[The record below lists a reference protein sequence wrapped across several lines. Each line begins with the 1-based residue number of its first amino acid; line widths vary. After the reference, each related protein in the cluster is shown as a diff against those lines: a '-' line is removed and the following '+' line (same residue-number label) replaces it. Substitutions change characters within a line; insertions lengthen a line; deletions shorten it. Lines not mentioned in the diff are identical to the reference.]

1 MQQYIQKYFALN
13 RSVTLPGIGSFS
25 VETQNAKLDFID
37 KTLYAPV
44 YKICYNKYDAPDEKF
59 YRFLSRETGVE
70 ENNAAE
76 DLKNFSDSLKEQLK
90 KDHSITLPGIGTLK
104 KNALHYDFVAENA
117 VQKYFPTITAERIIR
132 QNAEHTVKVG
142 EDERTSTQMHE
153 HFQQKKVK
161 EDNWF
166 VHALILGA
174 IGIAAIAIYYLLK

>member
-1 MQQYIQKYFALN
+1 MQPYIHKYFALN
-13 RSVTLPGIGSFS
+13 KSLSLPGIGSFT

-37 KTLYAPV
+37 KTLHAPA
-44 YKICYNKYDAPDEKF
+44 YTIRYNKYDGADEKF
-59 YRFLSRETGVE
+59 YDFLARETGVE
-70 ENNAAE
+70 ENDAMQNF
-76 DLKNFSDSLKEQLK
+76 KSFSDQLKEQLER
-90 KDHSITLPGIGTLK
+90 DHRINLQGIGTLTT
-104 KNALHYDFVAENA
+104 NGSGYDFVADNS
-117 VQKYFPTITAERIIR
+117 VQKYFPSITAERIIR

-153 HFQQKKVK
+153 HFQQRTVK